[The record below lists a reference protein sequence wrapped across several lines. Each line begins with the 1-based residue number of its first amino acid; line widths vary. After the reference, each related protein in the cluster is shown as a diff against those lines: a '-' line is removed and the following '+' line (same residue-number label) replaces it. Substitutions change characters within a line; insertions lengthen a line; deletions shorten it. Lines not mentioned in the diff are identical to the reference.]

1 MHKPLK
7 SAIIDIAN
15 IFHNPANKPEPI
27 TLCILI
33 FLGII
38 GTKPLLYL
46 NRTIVVYHKLRARS
60 ILGPLN
66 VYGILA
72 LAGVVGPFV
81 LILTD
86 LTAAFSEPKYDPIRD
101 SISSLALTPM
111 GWVQTIGFLAIG
123 LLVEVF
129 VAGLLFSIRRGW
141 GFGPSMG
148 LLVCFGFGL
157 LLIGAFRTD
166 PVGVPHTIE
175 GTIHSVTATTVF
187 WLFPIAILLL
197 APSLR
202 NDPYWEATFVYTVV
216 TSILALALM
225 IGRVCLPAQ
234 LSWFGLYER
243 FLVSN
248 MIIWVEVMAVRL
260 LRLSLSRERK
270 AEKVRHIA
278 Q

>member
-1 MHKPLK
+1 M
-7 SAIIDIAN
+7 
-15 IFHNPANKPEPI
+15 
-27 TLCILI
+27 
-33 FLGII
+33 
-38 GTKPLLYL
+38 GTKQPLYR

-72 LAGVVGPFV
+72 LAGVTGPVV
-81 LILTD
+81 LILAD
-86 LTAAFSEPKYDPIRD
+86 LTAAFSDQRYDLVRD

-129 VAGLLFSIRRGW
+129 VAGLLFSIRRRW
-141 GFGPSMG
+141 GFGLG
-148 LLVCFGFGL
+148 LTLLVCFGFGL

-166 PVGVPHTIE
+166 PVGAPHTIE

-187 WLFPIAILLL
+187 WLFPTAILLL

-202 NDPYWEATFVYTVV
+202 NDPNWKNMFVYTVV
-216 TSILALALM
+216 TSVLAFALL
-225 IGRVCLPAQ
+225 IGQVWHPAQ

-243 FLVSN
+243 VLVAN
-248 MIIWVEVMAVRL
+248 AVIWVEVIAVRL
-260 LRLSLSRERK
+260 LLLSMSQGRE
-270 AEKVRHIA
+270 AEKVNHISERVT
-278 Q
+278 

>member
-1 MHKPLK
+1 M
-7 SAIIDIAN
+7 
-15 IFHNPANKPEPI
+15 
-27 TLCILI
+27 
-33 FLGII
+33 
-38 GTKPLLYL
+38 GTKLLLYL
-46 NRTIVVYHKLRARS
+46 NRTIIVYHKLRARS
-60 ILGPLN
+60 IVGPLN
-66 VYGILA
+66 LYGILA

-86 LTAAFSEPKYDPIRD
+86 LIAAFSEPKYDPIRD

-141 GFGPSMG
+141 GFGLGIS

-166 PVGVPHTIE
+166 PVGALHTIE
-175 GTIHSVTATTVF
+175 GAIHSATANIVF

-197 APSLR
+197 APSIK
-202 NDPYWEATFVYTVV
+202 NDPNWENFFIYTVATGV
-216 TSILALALM
+216 LALALI
-225 IGRVCLPAQ
+225 IGQVCLPAQ

-243 FLVSN
+243 VLVAN
-248 MIIWVEVMAVRL
+248 AVIWVEVIAVRL
-260 LRLSLSRERK
+260 LLLSMSQERK
-270 AEKVRHIA
+270 AEKVSHISERVT
-278 Q
+278 